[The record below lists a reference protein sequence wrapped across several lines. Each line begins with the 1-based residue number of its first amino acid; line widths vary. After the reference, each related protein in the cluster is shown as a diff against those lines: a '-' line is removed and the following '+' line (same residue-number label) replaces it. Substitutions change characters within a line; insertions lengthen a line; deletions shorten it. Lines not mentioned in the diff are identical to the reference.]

1 MILIKDRH
9 LLIGLRWLRGFLFE
23 KYDTYKGSTLVIT
36 HSFTLNL
43 QEGNMILIKDRH
55 NLNKYGIAVV
65 NKIIPGKYDTYKGST
80 LFSVI

>member
-9 LLIGLRWLRGFLFE
+9 HSGSLILKKVPCE